1 MLPPGSPEAG
11 TRPIDIE
18 VGGSSPRGEMR
29 VVAWDLPTRLF
40 HWTLVALIL
49 SAYVSTAFAEQL
61 GDNLLKWHR
70 WNGLAILVL
79 LVWRG
84 MWGIFGS
91 STARFSA
98 FLRGPRSAAAYV
110 IGLVGGKSR
119 RYLGHNP
126 VGAYMVVTLLLV
138 TGSIGVL
145 GLFTVEHNDITA
157 GPLYRLLSEEWVKQT
172 SRLHRVLFDWVL
184 LPLVGVHIAVNLLYT
199 FAKRD
204 PLIPAMITG
213 RKPVA
218 DYADA
223 REAVV
228 VRWSLL
234 RAAVLLAA
242 SAAIVLG
249 TIKALGGRLP

>member
-1 MLPPGSPEAG
+1 MLPPGSSEAG

-18 VGGSSPRGEMR
+18 GAGSGPRGAMR
-29 VVAWDLPTRLF
+29 VVVWDLPTRLF
-40 HWTLVALIL
+40 HWTLVALVL
-49 SAYVSTAFAEQL
+49 GAYLSTAFAEQL

-91 STARFSA
+91 STARFAA
-98 FLRGPRSAAAYV
+98 FLRGPRAAAAYV
-110 IGLVGGKSR
+110 IGLVRGGPR

-126 VGAYMVVTLLLV
+126 VGAYMVLALLLV
-138 TGSIGVL
+138 TGSIGLL

-157 GPLYRLLSEEWVKQT
+157 GPLYRLLSEGWVKQA

-184 LPLVGVHIAVNLLYT
+184 LPLIGVHIAVNLLYT
-199 FAKRD
+199 FARRD

-213 RKPVA
+213 RKPAA

-223 REAVV
+223 REAVI
-228 VRWSLL
+228 VRWPLL
-234 RAAVLLAA
+234 RAAVLLAV
-242 SAAIVLG
+242 SATIVLG
-249 TIKALGGRLP
+249 GIKALGGRLP